1 MCCPGKKQQ
10 QQNVEAPRPHDGVR
24 TGRGPRHPRRLDGV
38 GSCGGVRF
46 VSVRFDRGSSSIIT
60 LVASTSAVMRAGER
74 VQLAGAPVVMDA
86 DIDRIITRDG
96 ADISARAKALAE
108 ASSEFRQRRR
118 GTACAD
124 GTRALVIASLAVV
137 FVGALVGFVLHMYT

>member
-1 MCCPGKKQQ
+1 M
-10 QQNVEAPRPHDGVR
+10 
-24 TGRGPRHPRRLDGV
+24 
-38 GSCGGVRF
+38 
-46 VSVRFDRGSSSIIT
+46 
-60 LVASTSAVMRAGER
+60 VASTSAVKRAGER

-137 FVGALVGFVLHMYT
+137 FVGALVGFMLHMYT

>member
-1 MCCPGKKQQ
+1 M
-10 QQNVEAPRPHDGVR
+10 AS
-24 TGRGPRHPRRLDGV
+24 GRGVAHDTRGDWTGWTAQRSGAVSDLISSSAVGV
-38 GSCGGVRF
+38 TSTL
-46 VSVRFDRGSSSIIT
+46 SVLFCSDRGSSSIIT
-60 LVASTSAVMRAGER
+60 LVASTSAVKRAGER

-86 DIDRIITRDG
+86 DVDRIITRDG